1 MREYEKYWLKKGT
14 ELNGKYEIL
23 DVIDEGGS
31 GIVYLGFDKILQQQV
46 SIKEYFPRGVA
57 SRGITETISHSSLT
71 ATLNVFTEN
80 TEQAKYAYQH
90 GLQTYIK
97 EAENLSHF
105 YTMSG
110 IVSVR
115 DFFYGNN
122 TAYIVMEYIEGID

>member
-57 SRGITETISHSSLT
+57 SRGITETI
-71 ATLNVFTEN
+71 F
-80 TEQAKYAYQH
+80 
-90 GLQTYIK
+90 
-97 EAENLSHF
+97 
-105 YTMSG
+105 
-110 IVSVR
+110 
-115 DFFYGNN
+115 
-122 TAYIVMEYIEGID
+122 